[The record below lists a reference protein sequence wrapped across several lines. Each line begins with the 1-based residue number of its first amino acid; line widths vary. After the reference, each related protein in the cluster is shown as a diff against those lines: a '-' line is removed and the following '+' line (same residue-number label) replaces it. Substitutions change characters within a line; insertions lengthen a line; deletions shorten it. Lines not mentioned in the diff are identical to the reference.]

1 MSHDIKNWYKIGRK
15 TDLLFQK
22 WQKFGE
28 FYPKHSKILK
38 ISTLSDSYCAKYVT
52 FDLKKSRGVVF
63 HGT

>member
-1 MSHDIKNWYKIGRK
+1 MSHDIKNWYKIRRK

-38 ISTLSDSYCAKYVT
+38 ISTLSYSYCAKYVT